1 MSGMKIRRI
10 SSLGCM
16 KGRNQEKE
24 TRRGLQSA
32 NDKQIRF
39 KAEMWS
45 KVAEEMAIPWRA
57 AEAMHWQLGEQEMAR
72 RAGVVPFSLS
82 SAAIDPPTTRTRRA
96 STSFARP
103 RKSST
108 SRAIPG
114 HLPGLPTQLPS
125 LEELTAGVPAY
136 APPAPP
142 PPREFYGVG
151 RPPDMGIP
159 PPGLMGPH
167 LGLPPRTLP

>member
-1 MSGMKIRRI
+1 MKIRKTNW
-10 SSLGCM
+10 LGCM
-16 KGRNQEKE
+16 NGKRMNPNEVAHKGPN
-24 TRRGLQSA
+24 SHW
-32 NDKQIRF
+32 ISRF

-82 SAAIDPPTTRTRRA
+82 STAIDPPTTRTRRA
-96 STSFARP
+96 STSLSRP
-103 RKSST
+103 RKSSI

-114 HLPGLPTQLPS
+114 HPPGMPPQLPS

-151 RPPDMGIP
+151 RPSEMGIPP

-167 LGLPPRTLP
+167 LGMPPRTLP

>member
-1 MSGMKIRRI
+1 MVFRKKKKITKKKKKKKNTFTN
-10 SSLGCM
+10 LP
-16 KGRNQEKE
+16 
-24 TRRGLQSA
+24 L
-32 NDKQIRF
+32 IRF

-96 STSFARP
+96 STSLSRP
-103 RKSST
+103 RKGSS

-114 HLPGLPTQLPS
+114 HLPGHPPQLPS

-136 APPAPP
+136 APAPP
-142 PPREFYGVG
+142 PPREFYG
-151 RPPDMGIP
+151 RPEMGI

-167 LGLPPRTLP
+167 LGMPPRTMP

>member
-1 MSGMKIRRI
+1 MR
-10 SSLGCM
+10 
-16 KGRNQEKE
+16 GRS
-24 TRRGLQSA
+24 RGNELEDDPLIWNPSP
-32 NDKQIRF
+32 RF

-82 SAAIDPPTTRTRRA
+82 SAAIDPPTRTRRA
-96 STSFARP
+96 STSVSRP
-103 RKSST
+103 RKGSS
-108 SRAIPG
+108 SRTIPG
-114 HLPGLPTQLPS
+114 HLPGLPPQLPS

-136 APPAPP
+136 APAP
-142 PPREFYGVG
+142 PPREIYGIG
-151 RPPDMGIP
+151 RPPEMGI

-167 LGLPPRTLP
+167 LGIPPRTMP

>member
-1 MSGMKIRRI
+1 
-10 SSLGCM
+10 
-16 KGRNQEKE
+16 
-24 TRRGLQSA
+24 
-32 NDKQIRF
+32 
-39 KAEMWS
+39 MWS

-82 SAAIDPPTTRTRRA
+82 STAIDPPTTRTRRA
-96 STSFARP
+96 STSLSRP
-103 RKSST
+103 RKSSI

-114 HLPGLPTQLPS
+114 HLPGLPPQLPS

-142 PPREFYGVG
+142 PPREFYGAG
-151 RPPDMGIP
+151 RPSEMGIP
-159 PPGLMGPH
+159 PPGVMGPH
-167 LGLPPRTLP
+167 LGMPPRTLP

>member
-1 MSGMKIRRI
+1 MY
-10 SSLGCM
+10 SLTLTFS
-16 KGRNQEKE
+16 Q
-24 TRRGLQSA
+24 L
-32 NDKQIRF
+32 DRF

-82 SAAIDPPTTRTRRA
+82 SAAIDPPTTTRTRRA
-96 STSFARP
+96 STSLSRP
-103 RKSST
+103 RKGSH

-114 HLPGLPTQLPS
+114 HIPGHPPQLPS

-136 APPAPP
+136 APP
-142 PPREFYGVG
+142 PPRDFYG
-151 RPPDMGIP
+151 RPDMGIP

-167 LGLPPRTLP
+167 LGMPPRTMP

>member
-1 MSGMKIRRI
+1 MNGTRIRRTN
-10 SSLGCM
+10 SPAYT
-16 KGRNQEKE
+16 KGELDGRATPPGNLL
-24 TRRGLQSA
+24 TGVW
-32 NDKQIRF
+32 NRF

-82 SAAIDPPTTRTRRA
+82 STAIDPPPTRTRRA
-96 STSFARP
+96 STSLARP
-103 RKSST
+103 RKGSH

-114 HLPGLPTQLPS
+114 HAPGNPPQLPS

-136 APPAPP
+136 APP
-142 PPREFYGVG
+142 PPRDFYG
-151 RPPDMGIP
+151 REMGIP
-159 PPGLMGPH
+159 QGLMGPH
-167 LGLPPRTLP
+167 LGLPPRTMP

>member
-1 MSGMKIRRI
+1 MGGVDGAS
-10 SSLGCM
+10 
-16 KGRNQEKE
+16 QEKE
-24 TRRGLQSA
+24 NKSTNLTTHS
-32 NDKQIRF
+32 NRF

-96 STSFARP
+96 STSLSRP
-103 RKSST
+103 RKGSS

-114 HLPGLPTQLPS
+114 HMPGLPPQLPS

-136 APPAPP
+136 APAPP
-142 PPREFYGVG
+142 PPREFYGIG
-151 RPPDMGIP
+151 RPPEMGIP
-159 PPGLMGPH
+159 PPGHMGPH
-167 LGLPPRTLP
+167 LGLPPRTMP

>member
-1 MSGMKIRRI
+1 
-10 SSLGCM
+10 LG
-16 KGRNQEKE
+16 GVDGASQEKE
-24 TRRGLQSA
+24 NKSTNLTTHS
-32 NDKQIRF
+32 NRF

-96 STSFARP
+96 STSLSRP
-103 RKSST
+103 RKGSS

-114 HLPGLPTQLPS
+114 HMPGLPPQLPS

-136 APPAPP
+136 APAPP
-142 PPREFYGVG
+142 PPREFYGIG
-151 RPPDMGIP
+151 RPPEMGIP
-159 PPGLMGPH
+159 PPGHMGPH
-167 LGLPPRTLP
+167 LGLPPRTMP